1 MSASMSDHENRTAFV
16 DWFRAAAPY
25 IHAFRGKTFVIA
37 FGGEVV
43 QDGSFYTLTHDFN
56 LLTSLGVRLVLV
68 HGTRPQIEAEMAEKD
83 LSPRY
88 HNGIRVTDADAL
100 ECAKM
105 ATGQVRVEIEALLSM
120 GLVNSPMH
128 GADIRV
134 ASGNYVTAQPLG
146 VRDGADYCYTG
157 VVRKINTKMIEGSLD
172 DGEIVLLSPLGYS
185 PTGEIF
191 NLTLENVAT
200 EAAVA
205 LGADKLI
212 FLTDTPGVI
221 NLRAEL
227 LKELSAQKAAKIM
240 EVATNLAEDIRLF
253 LPCAVRAVNNGVQ
266 RTHIVNRHTDGSLL
280 LELFTREGIGTMITA
295 EPLEEIRQASID
307 DVGGILALIEPL
319 EEEGVLVKRSRELLE
334 MEINRFIVL
343 ERYDMVIGCV
353 ALYNYA
359 ESDMAELACMVVS
372 NEFRDRGLGDK
383 LLAEVEQRAR
393 EQGVSRLFV
402 LTTRTAHWFVER
414 GFVSANVDDLPPQ
427 KQRFYNYQRRSKVFI
442 KTL

>member
-1 MSASMSDHENRTAFV
+1 MTDQDTRAAFV

-25 IHAFRGKTFVIA
+25 IHAFRGKTFVVA

-68 HGTRPQIEAEMAEKD
+68 HGTRPQIEAEMAEKA
-83 LSPRY
+83 LQMRY

-157 VVRKINTKMIEGSLD
+157 LVRKINTQMIEGSLD

-200 EAAVA
+200 EAAIA
-205 LGADKLI
+205 LQADKLI
-212 FLTDTPGVI
+212 FMTDTSGVT
-221 NLRAEL
+221 NLRHEL
-227 LKELSAQKAAKIM
+227 LKELSAQKAARIL
-240 EVATNLAEDIRLF
+240 EVATELAEDIRLF
-253 LPCAVRAVNNGVQ
+253 LPCAVRAVNQGVQ
-266 RTHIVNRHTDGSLL
+266 RTHFINRHLDGSLL
-280 LELFTREGIGTMITA
+280 LELFTREGVGTMITA
-295 EPLEEIRQASID
+295 EPLEIIRQADID
-307 DVGGILALIEPL
+307 DIGGLLALIEPL
-319 EEEGVLVKRSRELLE
+319 EEEGILVKRSRELLE
-334 MEINRFIVL
+334 MEIQRFFVL
-343 ERYDMVIGCV
+343 LRYDMIIGCV
-353 ALYNYA
+353 ALYPYPEAN
-359 ESDMAELACMVVS
+359 MGELACMAVDRDY
-372 NEFRDRGLGDK
+372 RDRRLGDK
-383 LLAEVEQRAR
+383 LLDCVEQAAR
-393 EQGVSRLFV
+393 EQGIRRLFV

-414 GFVSANVDDLPPQ
+414 GFIAASVDDLPPQ
-427 KQRFYNYQRRSKVFI
+427 KQAFYNYQRRSKVFI
-442 KTL
+442 KSL

>member
-1 MSASMSDHENRTAFV
+1 
-16 DWFRAAAPY
+16 
-25 IHAFRGKTFVIA
+25 
-37 FGGEVV
+37 
-43 QDGSFYTLTHDFN
+43 
-56 LLTSLGVRLVLV
+56 
-68 HGTRPQIEAEMAEKD
+68 
-83 LSPRY
+83 
-88 HNGIRVTDADAL
+88 
-100 ECAKM
+100 
-105 ATGQVRVEIEALLSM
+105 
-120 GLVNSPMH
+120 
-128 GADIRV
+128 
-134 ASGNYVTAQPLG
+134 
-146 VRDGADYCYTG
+146 
-157 VVRKINTKMIEGSLD
+157 MIEGSLD

>member
-1 MSASMSDHENRTAFV
+1 MSIQESRAAFV
-16 DWFRAAAPY
+16 DWFRASAPY

-68 HGTRPQIEAEMAEKD
+68 HGTRPQIEAEMTEKA
-83 LSPRY
+83 LQPRY

-120 GLVNSPMH
+120 GLANSPMH

-157 VVRKINTKMIEGSLD
+157 LVRKINTKMIEGSLD

-205 LGADKLI
+205 LKADKLI
-212 FLTDTPGVI
+212 FLTDTPGVT
-221 NLRAEL
+221 NLRQEL
-227 LKELSAQKAAKIM
+227 LKELSAQKAARIM
-240 EVATNLAEDIRLF
+240 DVATDLAEDIRLY
-253 LPCAVRAVNNGVQ
+253 LPCAVRAVNSGVQ
-266 RTHIVNRHTDGSLL
+266 RTHLVNRHVDGGLL
-280 LELFTREGIGTMITA
+280 LELFTREGIGTMVTA

-334 MEINRFIVL
+334 MEINRFVVL

-353 ALYNYA
+353 ALYPYPEAN
-359 ESDMAELACMVVS
+359 MGELACMVVGR
-372 NEFRDRGLGDK
+372 EYRDRGLGDK
-383 LLAEVEQRAR
+383 LLDAVEQAAR
-393 EQGVSRLFV
+393 TQGISRLFV

-414 GFVSANVDDLPPQ
+414 GFVAAGVDDLPPQ